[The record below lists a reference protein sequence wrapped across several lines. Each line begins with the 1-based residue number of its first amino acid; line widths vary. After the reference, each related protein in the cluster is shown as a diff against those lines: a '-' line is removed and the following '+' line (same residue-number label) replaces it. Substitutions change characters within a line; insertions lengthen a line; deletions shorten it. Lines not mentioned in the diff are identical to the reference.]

1 MQAIANTGVQEGFS
15 IIRTPDQ
22 RGSVEHLA
30 LFTRILQDKYQGLT
44 LTSCS
49 QVSYIIYDTV
59 FRIQQKMKKQINK
72 KIIYN
77 FRPVNSGLCVLSV
90 GL

>member
-49 QVSYIIYDTV
+49 QVSYTYYIRY
-59 FRIQQKMKKQINK
+59 
-72 KIIYN
+72 
-77 FRPVNSGLCVLSV
+77 SV
-90 GL
+90 PDPAKNEKADK